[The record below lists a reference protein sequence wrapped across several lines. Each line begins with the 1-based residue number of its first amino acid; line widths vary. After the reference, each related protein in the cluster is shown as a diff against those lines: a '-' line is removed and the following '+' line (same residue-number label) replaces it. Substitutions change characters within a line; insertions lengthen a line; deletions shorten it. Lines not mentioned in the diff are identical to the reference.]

1 MRNINYTTMMV
12 KRFYYL
18 CCLLLFGPACGH
30 PSEDNIIT
38 GKSAPAP
45 VDSTT
50 ASITI
55 SCDGNRIAGYE
66 SRTANAVL
74 DADVLMIEMNS
85 PDTRFSLMGY
95 IGGSRS
101 GKYALDQR
109 QQRGK
114 ASISIYHNGNGIPAS
129 LTPTE
134 GQFSLIAMNGK
145 SCSGSFTGSLKDQ
158 QGKKYTIRG
167 FFSKVAVRNIQA
179 GK

>member
-18 CCLLLFGPACGH
+18 CCLILFGPACAH
-30 PSEDNIIT
+30 PSEDNAIP
-38 GKSAPAP
+38 GKAAPAP
-45 VDSTT
+45 VDSAM
-50 ASITI
+50 ASISIT
-55 SCDGNRIAGYE
+55 CDGNRIAAYE

-74 DADVLMIEMNS
+74 DTDVLMIEMNS
-85 PDTRFSLMGY
+85 PDAKLSLMGY

-101 GKYALDQR
+101 GKYVLDQR

-114 ASISIYHNGNGIPAS
+114 ASISIYLDGNGIPAS

-134 GQFSLIAMNGK
+134 GQFSLNAMNGK
-145 SCSGSFTGSLKDQ
+145 SCSGSFSGSLKDQ
-158 QGKKYTIRG
+158 EGKKYIIRG
-167 FFSKVAVRNIQA
+167 YFSKVTVRNIQA

>member
-1 MRNINYTTMMV
+1 MMV

-18 CCLLLFGPACGH
+18 CCLLLFGPSCGQS
-30 PSEDNIIT
+30 SEDSIIQ

-45 VDSTT
+45 VDSAT

-55 SCDGNRIAGYE
+55 IRDGNRIASYE
-66 SRTANAVL
+66 SRSANAVL
-74 DADVLMIEMNS
+74 DSDVLMIEMNS
-85 PDTRFSLMGY
+85 PDSKFSMMGY

-101 GKYALDQR
+101 GKYLLDQR

-114 ASISIYHNGNGIPAS
+114 ARISIYHDGNGIPAS

-145 SCSGSFTGSLKDQ
+145 TCSGSFSGALKDQ
-158 QGKKYTIRG
+158 QGNTYTIRG
-167 FFSKVAVRNIQA
+167 YFSKVVVRNIQA